1 MIQKNKVKDFVVFT
15 DDNNSKYLNVLNDF
29 LSYNIKIIKVFRSI
43 DDTKVMLIDTD
54 YGKLVLKVFSPK
66 IKRNE
71 RFFKSLLKGDYY
83 ERLFEQTQKVRN
95 EGLHT
100 LNDFYLLAERKTLQF
115 VPPPPM
121 LIEYIDG
128 LALCD
133 LSNIDNELKNK
144 IQQSI
149 HSLHQHGMVSGD
161 PHRGNF
167 IIKNGEVRIID
178 LSGKRASAQRKAK
191 DRIDLERHYGIKN
204 EIKDLG
210 YYLLVYRKKMRNIM
224 RRLKGKPAR

>member
-1 MIQKNKVKDFVVFT
+1 MIQKNKIKDLVVFT
-15 DDNNSKYLNVLNDF
+15 DENNSKYLNVLNDF
-29 LSYNIKIIKVFRSI
+29 LSYDINIIKVFRSI

-54 YGKLVLKVFSPK
+54 YGKV
-66 IKRNE
+66 KRNE

-83 ERLFEQTQKVRN
+83 ERLFEHTQKVRN
-95 EGLHT
+95 EGLHS
-100 LNDFYLLAERKTLQF
+100 LNDFYLLAERKTLRF
-115 VPPPPM
+115 VHTYIM

-128 LALCD
+128 VELCD
-133 LSNIDNELKNK
+133 IPDIDETLKNK

-149 HSLHQHGMVSGD
+149 RSLHEHGMVSGD

-167 IIKNGEVRIID
+167 IIENGEVRIID

-204 EIKDLG
+204 EVKDLG
-210 YYLLVYRKKMRNIM
+210 YYLLVYRKKIRNLM

>member
-1 MIQKNKVKDFVVFT
+1 MIQKNKIKDLVVFT
-15 DDNNSKYLNVLNDF
+15 DENNSKYLNVLNDF
-29 LSYNIKIIKVFRSI
+29 LSYDINIIKVFRSI

-54 YGKLVLKVFSPK
+54 YGKLILKVFSPK
-66 IKRNE
+66 VKRNE

-83 ERLFEQTQKVRN
+83 ERLFEHTQKVRN
-95 EGLHT
+95 EGLHS
-100 LNDFYLLAERKTLQF
+100 LNDFYLLAERKTLRF
-115 VPPPPM
+115 VHTYIM

-128 LALCD
+128 VELCD
-133 LSNIDNELKNK
+133 IPDIDETLKNK

-149 HSLHQHGMVSGD
+149 RSLHEHGMVSGD

-167 IIKNGEVRIID
+167 IIENGEVRIID

-204 EIKDLG
+204 EVKDLG
-210 YYLLVYRKKMRNIM
+210 YYLLVYRKKIR
-224 RRLKGKPAR
+224 